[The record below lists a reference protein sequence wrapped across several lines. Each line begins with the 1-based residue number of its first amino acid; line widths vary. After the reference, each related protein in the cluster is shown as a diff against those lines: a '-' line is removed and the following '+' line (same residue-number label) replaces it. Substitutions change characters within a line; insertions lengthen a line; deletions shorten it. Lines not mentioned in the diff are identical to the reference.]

1 MNNIFGAVMRKN
13 IFLMNILVV
22 CFWMSMYSYVPN
34 LPEYAQSL
42 GADAV
47 VLGIIGGV
55 YGIGQIIIRI
65 PIGTVSD
72 KTGKNKS
79 MLIVGSMVLA
89 VSAGILVLAQDT
101 GMIIFGR
108 LVAGAAAAWWVV
120 QSATYAQY
128 HHDEGQVRAQ
138 GVLAAS
144 ANWGKLIA
152 ALAGGLLAQFFGLRS
167 IFVFAFA
174 VALACVFLSMRIMDT
189 KRGGAHSQT
198 EKHVLPV
205 KGGTLAHLIPLFKN
219 RDLMLFSA
227 IGISFNILYFA
238 APTLFTAVAA
248 RSLGASSLDLGLLNV
263 VFYLLAG
270 GASLFVGTGVYKKI
284 GGIRVVSLSF
294 LITAVSCIP
303 FFYHINLATVYFMQA
318 ISGVGFGIS
327 TAAVAGFV
335 IRAVQPHQRGAAT
348 GIFQSLFG
356 IGIFIGPV
364 IAGTVTQSVSLDAA
378 YWTLVVI
385 QAATAVFCLILIPK
399 KYGAM

>member
-1 MNNIFGAVMRKN
+1 MRKN

-22 CFWMSMYSYVPN
+22 FFWMSMYSYVPN

-55 YGIGQIIIRI
+55 YGIAQILIRI

-72 KTGKNKS
+72 KTGKNKR
-79 MLIVGSMVLA
+79 MLIVGSTVLA
-89 VSAGILVLAQDT
+89 ASAGILVLAQDT
-101 GMIIFGR
+101 DMLIFGR
-108 LVAGAAAAWWVV
+108 LVAGAAAAWWVI
-120 QSATYAQY
+120 QSATYAHY
-128 HHDEGQVRAQ
+128 HHDEGQVKAQ
-138 GVLAAS
+138 GVLSAS

-174 VALACVFLSMRIMDT
+174 VALACVFLSTRITD
-189 KRGGAHSQT
+189 GNQLQAHPHTQ
-198 EKHVLPV
+198 EHDLPS

-219 RDLMLFSA
+219 RDLMLFSS

-248 RSLGASSLDLGLLNV
+248 RDLGASSLDLGLLNV

-270 GASLFVGTGVYKKI
+270 GTSLFVGTRAYKKI
-284 GGIRVVSLSF
+284 GGIRVLALSF
-294 LITAVSCIP
+294 CITAVSCIP
-303 FFYHINLATVYFMQA
+303 FFYHMNLATVYIMQA
-318 ISGVGFGIS
+318 LSGAGFGIS
-327 TAAVAGFV
+327 AAAVAGFV
-335 IRAVQPHQRGAAT
+335 IRAVLPHQRGAAT

-364 IAGTVTQSVSLDAA
+364 IAGTITQWVSLDAA
-378 YWTLVVI
+378 YWTLVAI
-385 QAATAVFCLILIPK
+385 QAATAIVCLVFIPK